1 MIGHRP
7 FSHIPDLVNMRT
19 VNIHDK
25 RDVWFPKVYH
35 GTWSKMLIRCIR
47 HIFFRY
53 LFDAIIFLNAL
64 FIGFDLDG
72 GEPFFLAL
80 FTLEILLKDW
90 LYANTPIS
98 KFASFSREKKTAWTF
113 EKKHVS
119 NYLLLIVLHGICNF
133 SFIFALYPYLA
144 NTGCYSLNCHKL
156 KPYKDFIKLKNWNYD
171 VDHLWRENT
180 FSYLG
185 VKSIYPS

>member
-90 LYANTPIS
+90 LYANTPLRQYLNI
-98 KFASFSREKKTAWTF
+98 KIHVVLVGRKRNCLNFWKRYFSDTL
-113 EKKHVS
+113 VS
-119 NYLLLIVLHGICNF
+119 NLENNCI
-133 SFIFALYPYLA
+133 IFAIIIIIIA
-144 NTGCYSLNCHKL
+144 IYSDYNFL
-156 KPYKDFIKLKNWNYD
+156 
-171 VDHLWRENT
+171 
-180 FSYLG
+180 S
-185 VKSIYPS
+185 

>member
-113 EKKHVS
+113 EKKTCQQLS
-119 NYLLLIVLHGICNF
+119 IIDCITRNMQLFFYFCFISIFGKYRVL
-133 SFIFALYPYLA
+133 
-144 NTGCYSLNCHKL
+144 
-156 KPYKDFIKLKNWNYD
+156 
-171 VDHLWRENT
+171 
-180 FSYLG
+180 
-185 VKSIYPS
+185 